1 MSLIQIR
8 TDATKA
14 IQDYD
19 IDLAFFNT
27 SNMLALAKENI
38 WKLIALAIISA
49 HLFRL

>member
-19 IDLAFFNT
+19 IDVAFFNT

-38 WKLIALAIISA
+38 WKTNSTCYNIGTFI
-49 HLFRL
+49 